1 MAIYHLNV
9 RGCSPATGA
18 GAVKKAAYQSGQTLI
33 EERTGEVCDYARKER
48 VLDEG
53 LALPAGVQPVGR
65 GELWNEAERVWVEG
79 GGGKTLVA
87 KRYEF
92 ALPIELDEDGRR
104 ACVRDFCALFPSKA
118 CDWAIHDSARGGNP
132 HAHILVS
139 ALDLAADGFVQKTKD
154 ETGQCFYLCENEHGD
169 RMPIRATEWKSAKAA
184 GWQKLYNFEDGQRRT
199 MKQAEAEGLGT
210 KDRTSKRPVQMHRR
224 EGQSAY
230 AVGREEMNEVREA
243 WAKIANR
250 HLAAAAAAAGIV
262 PQAIDHR
269 SNKEMGLAEEPTIH
283 EGGAG
288 LIGHAGRVKQNE
300 EIRTRNERLR
310 VLRAELCRED
320 AELEQLIAEV
330 AALER
335 ERNTA
340 EQAWKSRPKKGER
353 KRKAA
358 LAKRRRVA
366 MATAAAAVEAQ
377 QRVTAATADQTDT
390 KAELLGQ
397 LDEQIAALDQEVHRL
412 QHDSAATLG
421 GNLLKATE
429 LAAERKRLATE
440 RDRLAGNDDAPYKPE
455 PPRPEQGRRS
465 HKPKH

>member
-53 LALPAGVQPVGR
+53 LALPAGVPPVGR

-104 ACVRDFCALFPSKA
+104 ACVRDFCALFPAKA
-118 CDWAIHDSARGGNP
+118 CDWAIHDSAHGGNP

-139 ALDLAADGFVQKTKD
+139 ALDLEADGFVQKTKD

-199 MKQAEAEGLGT
+199 MKQAKAEGLGT

-230 AVGREEMNEVREA
+230 AVGREEMDEVRDA

-250 HLAAAAAAAGIV
+250 HLAAAAAAVGVV
-262 PQAIDHR
+262 PQVIDHR
-269 SNKEMGLAEEPTIH
+269 SNKERGLAEEPTIH
-283 EGGAG
+283 EGGVG
-288 LIGHAGRVKQNE
+288 LIGHADRVKQND
-300 EIRTRNERLR
+300 EIRARNER
-310 VLRAELCRED
+310 
-320 AELEQLIAEV
+320 Q
-330 AALER
+330 
-335 ERNTA
+335 RNTA
-340 EQAWKSRPKKGER
+340 EQAWRVRPKKGER

-390 KAELLGQ
+390 KAEMLGQ
-397 LDEQIAALDQEVHRL
+397 LDEQIAALDEQIREL
-412 QHDSAATLG
+412 QRGGAPAALG
-421 GNLLKATE
+421 ASLRKAAE
-429 LAAERKRLATE
+429 LAVERKRLADE
-440 RDRLAGNDDAPYKPE
+440 RDRLAGGMAQAESPE
-455 PPRPEQGRRS
+455 LEPEDGHRRGPRR
-465 HKPKH
+465 

>member
-1 MAIYHLNV
+1 MAIYHLNA
-9 RGCSPATGA
+9 RGCSPSTGA
-18 GAVKKAAYQSGQTLI
+18 GAVRKAAYQSGQALV
-33 EERTGEVCDYARKER
+33 EERSGQLCDYARKER
-48 VLDEG
+48 VTAQG
-53 LALPAGVQPVGR
+53 LALPAGTPPIDR
-65 GELWNEAERVWVEG
+65 GSLWNEAERVWSEA
-79 GGGKTLVA
+79 GGGKELVA

-92 ALPIELDEDGRR
+92 ALPVELDERGRL

-118 CDWAIHDSARGGNP
+118 CDWAIHDDGRGGNP
-132 HAHILVS
+132 HAHVLVS
-139 ALDLAADGFVQKTKD
+139 ALDLGAGGFVPRTKAQKGQSWYLVEND
-154 ETGQCFYLCENEHGD
+154 GGERIAVPATGW
-169 RMPIRATEWKSAKAA
+169 AAAKAA
-184 GWQKLYNFEDGQRRT
+184 GWQKVYNFTDGKRRT
-199 MKQAEAEGLGT
+199 MKQARAEGLGT
-210 KDRTSKRPVQMHRR
+210 KDRVSKSPVKMHRTEGRSAR
-224 EGQSAY
+224 EVEKEQLA
-230 AVGREEMNEVREA
+230 EVRAA
-243 WAKIANR
+243 WASIANR
-250 HLAAAAAAAGIV
+250 HLAAHAAATGTAAV
-262 PQAIDHR
+262 AIDHR
-269 SNKEMGLAEEPTIH
+269 SNKDRGLEEQPTVH

-288 LIGHAGRVKQNE
+288 LIGHADRVKLNK
-300 EIRTRNERLR
+300 EIKARNERLR
-310 VLRAELCRED
+310 VLRS
-320 AELEQLIAEV
+320 ELEQEG
-330 AALER
+330 AALGRLQQEIADLESKR
-335 ERNTA
+335 RTA
-340 EQAWKSRPKKGER
+340 EHSWQSRPRKGER
-353 KRKAA
+353 QRKAA

>member
-53 LALPAGVQPVGR
+53 LALPAGVPPVGR

-104 ACVRDFCALFPSKA
+104 ACVRDFCALFPAKA
-118 CDWAIHDSARGGNP
+118 CDWAIHDSAHGGNP

-139 ALDLAADGFVQKTKD
+139 ALDLEADGFVQKTKD

-199 MKQAEAEGLGT
+199 MKQAKAEGLGT

-230 AVGREEMNEVREA
+230 AVGREEMDEVREA

-250 HLAAAAAAAGIV
+250 HLAAAAAAAGVV
-262 PQAIDHR
+262 PQVIDHR
-269 SNKEMGLAEEPTIH
+269 SNKERGLAEEPTIH
-283 EGGAG
+283 EGGVG
-288 LIGHAGRVKQNE
+288 LIGHADRVKQND
-300 EIRTRNERLR
+300 EIRARNERLR
-310 VLRAELCRED
+310 VLRAELRQ
-320 AELEQLIAEV
+320 ELSLIHI
-330 AALER
+330 
-335 ERNTA
+335 
-340 EQAWKSRPKKGER
+340 S
-353 KRKAA
+353 
-358 LAKRRRVA
+358 
-366 MATAAAAVEAQ
+366 
-377 QRVTAATADQTDT
+377 
-390 KAELLGQ
+390 
-397 LDEQIAALDQEVHRL
+397 
-412 QHDSAATLG
+412 
-421 GNLLKATE
+421 
-429 LAAERKRLATE
+429 
-440 RDRLAGNDDAPYKPE
+440 E
-455 PPRPEQGRRS
+455 PTR
-465 HKPKH
+465 H

>member
-53 LALPAGVQPVGR
+53 LALPAGVPPVGR

-104 ACVRDFCALFPSKA
+104 ACVRDFCALFPAKA
-118 CDWAIHDSARGGNP
+118 CDWAIHDSAHGGNP
-132 HAHILVS
+132 HAHVLVS
-139 ALDLAADGFVQKTKD
+139 ALDLEADGFVQKTKD

-199 MKQAEAEGLGT
+199 MKQAKAEGLGT

-230 AVGREEMNEVREA
+230 AVGREEMDEVREA

-250 HLAAAAAAAGIV
+250 HLAAAAAAARCLLAIFA
-262 PQAIDHR
+262 QA
-269 SNKEMGLAEEPTIH
+269 S
-283 EGGAG
+283 
-288 LIGHAGRVKQNE
+288 
-300 EIRTRNERLR
+300 RTSS
-310 VLRAELCRED
+310 
-320 AELEQLIAEV
+320 IS
-330 AALER
+330 
-335 ERNTA
+335 
-340 EQAWKSRPKKGER
+340 SRP
-353 KRKAA
+353 
-358 LAKRRRVA
+358 
-366 MATAAAAVEAQ
+366 TA
-377 QRVTAATADQTDT
+377 
-390 KAELLGQ
+390 
-397 LDEQIAALDQEVHRL
+397 
-412 QHDSAATLG
+412 
-421 GNLLKATE
+421 
-429 LAAERKRLATE
+429 
-440 RDRLAGNDDAPYKPE
+440 
-455 PPRPEQGRRS
+455 
-465 HKPKH
+465 

>member
-53 LALPAGVQPVGR
+53 LALPAGVPPVGR

-92 ALPIELDEDGRR
+92 ALPIELDEDGCR
-104 ACVRDFCALFPSKA
+104 ACVRDFCALFPAKA
-118 CDWAIHDSARGGNP
+118 CDWAIHDSAHGGNP

-139 ALDLAADGFVQKTKD
+139 ALDLEADGFVQKTKD

-199 MKQAEAEGLGT
+199 MKQAKAEGLGT

-230 AVGREEMNEVREA
+230 AVGREEMDEVREA

-250 HLAAAAAAAGIV
+250 HLAAAAAAVGVV
-262 PQAIDHR
+262 PQVIDHR
-269 SNKEMGLAEEPTIH
+269 SNKERGLAEEPTIH
-283 EGGAG
+283 EGGVG
-288 LIGHAGRVKQNE
+288 LIGHADRVKQND
-300 EIRTRNERLR
+300 EIRARNERLR
-310 VLRAELCRED
+310 VLRAELRQEG
-320 AELEQLIAEV
+320 AELERLRDEV

-335 ERNTA
+335 QRNTA
-340 EQAWKSRPKKGER
+340 EQAWRVRPKKGER

-390 KAELLGQ
+390 KAEMLGQ
-397 LDEQIAALDQEVHRL
+397 LDEQIAALDEQIREL
-412 QHDSAATLG
+412 QRGGAPAALG
-421 GNLLKATE
+421 ASLRKAAE
-429 LAAERKRLATE
+429 LAVERKRLADE
-440 RDRLAGNDDAPYKPE
+440 RDRLAGGMAQAESPELEPDDGHRRG
-455 PPRPEQGRRS
+455 PRR
-465 HKPKH
+465 